1 VIYDVVFSRAAEQD
15 FGRLSAG
22 DQRRID
28 NALMQFATGETGDVR
43 RLTEHGD
50 ELRLRVGGLRIR
62 FLIDHQAGSIT
73 VTRILPRGRAYRD

>member
-1 VIYDVVFSRAAEQD
+1 
-15 FGRLSAG
+15 
-22 DQRRID
+22 
-28 NALMQFATGETGDVR
+28 MQFATGDTVDVR

-62 FLIDHQAGSIT
+62 FLIDHQAGSLA